1 MRKLS
6 LTVGILFCL
15 ANSALGQ
22 DQTST
27 QSGYWGLIAAFGCV
41 VVALILANAYV
52 VSLFHAKGR
61 GDTGAL
67 ARWNEKWEFSAQAL
81 GGFSWWQLALW
92 SLLSLFF
99 ELLMIRWI
107 SSEIRIFAYFKN
119 FVLVACFLGF
129 GLGCYLSRRRANL
142 LAMIVP
148 LLALTLIVTLPWPGL
163 RVLMRSIPAFVGA
176 SSESNLWGAPAE
188 FSFPL
193 LAAAIAVIVPT
204 FSLIC
209 FSLVPLGQLVG
220 WYLENSGNGILAYTL
235 NILASLLGILLYTL
249 LCFFY
254 QPPVMWFLVA
264 GLAMVFLLWKLP
276 RLRWLTALAFM
287 AMVGLLSLGIEQ
299 HGTVYWSPYQKL
311 TLSPRNDAG
320 KIIGYD
326 LSTNDSWFQQIV
338 DLSPEF
344 VMSHPRLFEKIPI
357 EWNAY
362 NLPYHFYPK
371 PPSVLVL
378 GSGMGNDVAAALRNG
393 AARVTAVEIDPLI
406 LKLGEKYHL
415 EKPYGSPRV
424 RAVRDDARSYVQNS
438 REHFDLIVFSLL
450 DSHTNSS
457 HFTNIRVDNYVY
469 TLEAIQ
475 AAKQL
480 LRPDGIFI
488 VKFQVMTPWIAGRL
502 DGVLRSVF
510 GRAPVQ
516 LEIQPNSLTNWGRF
530 FITGSESRVA
540 QALAEPRLAA
550 FVSQHGG
557 FNMVPA
563 TLTTDDWPYFYQHEP
578 GLPLS
583 VVVISVTLVLL
594 CWVLL
599 RDIGA
604 AAGSSPRWH
613 FFFLGA
619 GFMLL
624 EAQIVSKMALLF
636 GTTWLVN
643 SVVIGGLLLLIVAAN
658 VLVQFVPRF
667 PLSIAYAGIFASI
680 ALSYFIPL
688 QKLLFASL
696 WMKALT
702 STLVLCLPV
711 FFAGVVFIRS
721 FAADGFR
728 AQALGSNLMGAM
740 IGGMLESMS
749 LWTGIRSLLVIA
761 ALLYLSSWVAR
772 VTERTRARSS
782 SESRLEPA
790 DQNLIVS
797 GVNECGT

>member
-22 DQTST
+22 DRTST

-488 VKFQVMTPWIAGRL
+488 DPSTA
-502 DGVLRSVF
+502 
-510 GRAPVQ
+510 
-516 LEIQPNSLTNWGRF
+516 
-530 FITGSESRVA
+530 
-540 QALAEPRLAA
+540 
-550 FVSQHGG
+550 
-557 FNMVPA
+557 
-563 TLTTDDWPYFYQHEP
+563 
-578 GLPLS
+578 
-583 VVVISVTLVLL
+583 
-594 CWVLL
+594 
-599 RDIGA
+599 
-604 AAGSSPRWH
+604 
-613 FFFLGA
+613 
-619 GFMLL
+619 
-624 EAQIVSKMALLF
+624 
-636 GTTWLVN
+636 
-643 SVVIGGLLLLIVAAN
+643 
-658 VLVQFVPRF
+658 
-667 PLSIAYAGIFASI
+667 ASI
-680 ALSYFIPL
+680 WCP
-688 QKLLFASL
+688 
-696 WMKALT
+696 
-702 STLVLCLPV
+702 P
-711 FFAGVVFIRS
+711 
-721 FAADGFR
+721 
-728 AQALGSNLMGAM
+728 
-740 IGGMLESMS
+740 
-749 LWTGIRSLLVIA
+749 
-761 ALLYLSSWVAR
+761 
-772 VTERTRARSS
+772 
-782 SESRLEPA
+782 P
-790 DQNLIVS
+790 
-797 GVNECGT
+797 